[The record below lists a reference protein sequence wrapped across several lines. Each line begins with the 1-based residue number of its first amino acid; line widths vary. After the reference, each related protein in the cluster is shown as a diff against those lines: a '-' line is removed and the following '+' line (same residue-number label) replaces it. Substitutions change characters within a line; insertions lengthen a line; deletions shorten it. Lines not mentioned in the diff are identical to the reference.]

1 MKKYIFIF
9 ITLLIT
15 TFSFAQNHSQY
26 ISNLEKDA
34 KASIGDENYT
44 LALKKYKKLL
54 KLKPDNEFYN
64 YQYGKCAALSTKNIK
79 SGIHCLEKVKDS
91 PKVNADAYYYLGKLY
106 LDYYKFQKSIAAEN
120 KFVEKEKA
128 KEKPDTKKIKYANHY
143 IDQCKNAQNLM
154 KNPVKITFQNL
165 GPNINSS
172 QNDYNPFVPEDE
184 SFLIFTSNKSFDSD
198 YGVFVSNIYTSLPTD
213 SGWTFAKPEKKLN
226 TYDNEVLYSISPD
239 GKNVLMGQGLDDA
252 MDIIHVLH
260 RGRSFK
266 PDELN
271 QIFGYVNSKFRET
284 GATITNDKKTIFF
297 SSTREGGKGG
307 SDIYMMKLQPN
318 NEWSKPLNI
327 SELNTEYD
335 EVLPNL
341 SADEKKLYFASQ
353 GHNSMGGFDIF
364 VSTWNEENNNW
375 GKPVNLGYPINT
387 VKDNMTICFPKDK
400 KHAYISAIRKGGQG
414 GLDIYRITFN
424 DVDERY
430 TILKGTIYVGEA
442 TTGKLYQKSD
452 GDIEVS
458 IMDKD
463 DNLYGQYSVN
473 KKGYFIAALPKGN
486 YILKVEIADKNKSYK
501 QKISIKDKNEYVFEK
516 KINIY
521 LK

>member
-1 MKKYIFIF
+1 MKIA
-9 ITLLIT
+9 TLLI
-15 TFSFAQNHSQY
+15 FILLVPFIGLSQNHSQY

-34 KASIGDENYT
+34 KASMGDENYS
-44 LALKKYKKLL
+44 LALDKYKKLL

-64 YQYGKCAALSTKNIK
+64 YQYGKCAAISSKHIK
-79 SGIHCLEKVKDS
+79 SGIYCLEKVKNS
-91 PKVNADAYYYLGKLY
+91 PKINVDLYYYLGQLY
-106 LDYYKFQKSIAAEN
+106 LYSYKFQKSIASEK
-120 KFVEKEKA
+120 KFIEKEKT
-128 KEKPDTKKIKYANHY
+128 KEKPDAQKIKYANHF
-143 IDQCKNAQNLM
+143 IDQCKNAQALM
-154 KNPVKITFQNL
+154 KNPVKITFKNL

-172 QNDYNPFVPEDE
+172 QNDYNPFVPADE
-184 SFLIFTSNKSFDSD
+184 SFLIYTSNKSFDSD
-198 YGVFVSNIYTSLPTD
+198 YGVFVSNIYTSYPTD
-213 SGWTFAKPEKKLN
+213 SGWTFAKPAKKVN

-239 GKNVLMGQGLDDA
+239 GKNVLIGQGLDDA
-252 MDIIHVLH
+252 MDIVHVLH
-260 RGRSFK
+260 KGKSFK

-271 QIFGYVNSKFRET
+271 PIFGYVNSKYLET
-284 GATITNDKKTIFF
+284 GATITNDKKTIYF

-327 SELNTEYD
+327 TELNTPYD
-335 EVLPNL
+335 DILPNL

-364 VSTWNEENNNW
+364 VSTWDEENNKW
-375 GKPVNLGYPINT
+375 GSPVNLGYPINT
-387 VKDNMTICFPKDK
+387 VKDNMTICFPNDK
-400 KHAYISAIRKGGQG
+400 KHAYISAIRKGGEG

-430 TILKGTIYVGEA
+430 TILKGTIHIGDA
-442 TTGKLYQKSD
+442 HANKLYEKSD

-463 DNLYGQYSVN
+463 DNLYGKYTVN
-473 KKGYFIAALPKGN
+473 KKSYFIAALPKGD
-486 YILKVEIADKNKSYK
+486 YILKVEIADKNILYNKN
-501 QKISIKDKNEYVFEK
+501 ISIKDKNEYVFEK
-516 KINIY
+516 KIDIY